1 MNYTVKKSKRKT
13 LSLKVTKEGEIIVA
27 APLFLSD
34 TEIEKFVLSHKRW
47 IEKRLVD
54 VAKLKDNALP
64 PFTEDELEEITE
76 KAKEIIPARAEYYAG
91 ILGVKYNKITI
102 RKQRTRWGSCSGNK
116 NLNFNCL
123 LVLTPIEVLDSVIV
137 HELCHLKEMNHS
149 KRFYDEVLKAYPDYY
164 KYHNFLKE
172 KGQALINRLP
182 K

>member
-13 LSLKVTKEGEIIVA
+13 LSLKVTKEGEIVVT
-27 APLFLSD
+27 APLFVND
-34 TEIEKFVLSHKRW
+34 AEIEKFVLSHKRW
-47 IEKRLVD
+47 IENRLID
-54 VAKLKDNALP
+54 AERLKNDTTP
-64 PFTEDELEEITE
+64 QFTEAELKEITE

-91 ILGVKYNKITI
+91 ILGVTYNKITI
-102 RKQRTRWGSCSGNK
+102 RKQHTRWGSCSGNK

-123 LVLTPIEVLDSVIV
+123 LVLTPIEVLDSVVV